1 MAVKSEFQ
9 YRLQWL
15 MFFRVIVASF
25 FLGVAIIVQLQREAS
40 YLVPYLIYL
49 YGLITAVYLLTIVY
63 ASLLF
68 TFRNLQIL
76 CYVQLLI
83 DILLIT
89 ALIFITG
96 GVNSIFSFMYSISI
110 IAASILLYRAGGIL
124 VATAASMCYSLMVVL
139 QAAAII
145 HPLQTAVFV
154 ARGYAEERML
164 FPIIV
169 NITAFYLVAVLSSF
183 IAEQARKTRIQ
194 LDERQIDI
202 KTLQAL
208 NEDIIQSISSGL
220 LTLDAEGKI
229 ITFNRAAEQI
239 TGFSYAQVYQ
249 QRGAEIFP
257 QLIMPAANSDPQI
270 SAPVLLRFEAPFT
283 RSDGKVLRLGF
294 SYSQLR
300 DGTGNETG
308 TILVFQDLTPLKE
321 MEAYVK
327 RVDRL
332 AAIGRLVA
340 GIAHEVRNPLTSI
353 SGSVQVLQK
362 NLILNDNDRRL
373 MEIVVR
379 ESNNLNQLISNF
391 IQFARPNS
399 QKPELIYLKNMV
411 EEMLQLFHNSPD
423 CSQTLKINYAVA
435 DDVCFKADP
444 QQFKQVLWNLLLNA
458 AQAINHAGGAITISG
473 TYRDVER
480 DPLSSSSLSAGGIG
494 ALARQIEISVQ
505 DTGCG
510 IDENDQDKIFEPF
523 YTTKERG
530 TGIGLDIAYRIIEEM
545 GGTISFTTNRY
556 EGTCFTIRIPL

>member
-1 MAVKSEFQ
+1 MAVKNEFQ

-25 FLGVAIIVQLQREAS
+25 FLGIAIIVQLQRDTS
-40 YLVPYLIYL
+40 YLVPYLMYL
-49 YGLITAVYLLTIVY
+49 YGLIAAVYFLTIVY
-63 ASLLF
+63 VSLIF
-68 TFRNLQIL
+68 TFRKLQTL

-83 DILLIT
+83 DTLLIT
-89 ALIFITG
+89 ALAFITG

-110 IAASILLYRAGGIL
+110 IAASILLYRAGGLL
-124 VATAASMCYSLMVVL
+124 VATAASVCYSLMVSL
-139 QAAAII
+139 QASGII

-154 ARGYAEERML
+154 ARGYAEEGLL

-169 NITAFYLVAVLSSF
+169 NVTAFYLVAVLSIF
-183 IAEQARKTRIQ
+183 IAEQARKSRIQ

-220 LTLDAEGKI
+220 LTLDTEGRI

-239 TGFSYAQVYQ
+239 TGFVYAQVYQ
-249 QRGAEIFP
+249 RHFAESFP
-257 QLIMPAANSDPQI
+257 HLVIPAANSDPQI

-283 RSDGKVLRLGF
+283 RDDGKVLRLGF
-294 SYSQLR
+294 SYSLLR
-300 DGTGNETG
+300 DGTGKEIG
-308 TILVFQDLTPLKE
+308 KILVFQDLTPLQE
-321 MEAYVK
+321 MEAHVK

-362 NLILNDNDRRL
+362 NLHLNDNDRRL

-391 IQFARPNS
+391 IQFARPNG

-411 EEMLQLFHNSPD
+411 EEMLQLFHNSPE
-423 CSQTLKINYAVA
+423 CRETLKISYAGG
-435 DDVCFKADP
+435 DDICFKADP

-458 AQAINHAGGAITISG
+458 AQSINHAGGTITISG
-473 TYRDVER
+473 QYRETGCSPR
-480 DPLSSSSLSAGGIG
+480 NSSDLNNAAIEG
-494 ALARQIEISVQ
+494 LPRQVEISVQ

-530 TGIGLDIAYRIIEEM
+530 TGLGLSIAYRMIEEM
-545 GGTISFTTNRY
+545 GGTISFKTTK
-556 EGTCFTIRIPL
+556 ETGTCFTICVPL

>member
-25 FLGVAIIVQLQREAS
+25 FLGAAIVVQLQRGTS
-40 YLVPYLIYL
+40 YLVPYLMYL
-49 YGLITAVYLLTIVY
+49 YGLIAAVYILTIVY
-63 ASLLF
+63 ISLIF
-68 TFRNLQIL
+68 TFRKLQLL
-76 CYVQLLI
+76 CYVQLLV

-89 ALIFITG
+89 ALVFITG

-110 IAASILLYRAGGIL
+110 IAASILLYRSGGLL
-124 VATAASMCYSLMVVL
+124 VATAASVCYSLMISL
-139 QAAAII
+139 QASGIV
-145 HPLQTAVFV
+145 HPLQTAVFI
-154 ARGYAEERML
+154 ARGYAEERLL

-169 NITAFYLVAVLSSF
+169 NVTAFYLVAVLSSF
-183 IAEQARKTRIQ
+183 IAEQARKSRMQ
-194 LDERQIDI
+194 LDEQQIDI

-220 LTLDAEGKI
+220 LTLDTEGRI

-239 TGFSYAQVYQ
+239 TGFVHAQVYQ
-249 QRGAEIFP
+249 RHGAEIFP
-257 QLIMPAANSDPQI
+257 HLVMPAPNSDPQV
-270 SAPVLLRFEAPFT
+270 SAPVLLRFEAPFA
-283 RSDGKVLRLGF
+283 RADGKVLRLGF
-294 SYSQLR
+294 SYSLLR
-300 DGTGNETG
+300 DGTGKEIG
-308 TILVFQDLTPLKE
+308 KIIVFQDLTPLKE
-321 MEAYVK
+321 MEAYVT

-362 NLILNDNDRRL
+362 NLHLSDNDRRL

-411 EEMLQLFHNSPD
+411 AEMLQLFQNSPE
-423 CSQTLKINYAVA
+423 CRATLKISYAVG
-435 DDVCFKADP
+435 DDICFKADP
-444 QQFKQVLWNLLLNA
+444 QQFRQVLWNLLLNA
-458 AQAINHAGGAITISG
+458 AQAINHAGGTINISG
-473 TYRDVER
+473 QYRETGCSPR
-480 DPLSSSSLSAGGIG
+480 SSSHLNNAGFDGIP
-494 ALARQIEISVQ
+494 RQVEISVQ

-523 YTTKERG
+523 YTTKESG
-530 TGIGLDIAYRIIEEM
+530 TGLGLSIAYRIIEEM
-545 GGTISFTTNRY
+545 GGTISFKTTK
-556 EGTCFTIRIPL
+556 ETGTCFTICVPV

>member
-1 MAVKSEFQ
+1 MAVKNEFQ

-25 FLGVAIIVQLQREAS
+25 FLGIAIIVQLQRGTS
-40 YLVPYLIYL
+40 YLVPYLMYL
-49 YGLITAVYLLTIVY
+49 YGLIAAVYLLTIVY
-63 ASLLF
+63 ASLIF

-76 CYVQLLI
+76 CYVQLLV
-83 DILLIT
+83 DMLLIT
-89 ALIFITG
+89 ALVFITG

-110 IAASILLYRAGGIL
+110 IAASILLYRAGGLL
-124 VATAASMCYSLMVVL
+124 VATAASGCYSIMVSL
-139 QAAAII
+139 QASGII
-145 HPLQTAVFV
+145 HPLQTAVFIG
-154 ARGYAEERML
+154 RGYAEERLL

-169 NITAFYLVAVLSSF
+169 NVTAFYLVAVLSSF
-183 IAEQARKTRIQ
+183 IAEQARKSRIQ
-194 LDERQIDI
+194 LAERQIDI

-220 LTLDAEGKI
+220 LTLDTEGRI

-239 TGFSYAQVYQ
+239 TGFIYAQVYQ
-249 QRGAEIFP
+249 RHCAEIFP
-257 QLIMPAANSDPQI
+257 HLVIPAANSDPQI
-270 SAPVLLRFEAPFT
+270 SAPVLLRLEAPFT
-283 RSDGKVLRLGF
+283 RDDGKVLRLGF
-294 SYSQLR
+294 SYSLLR
-300 DGTGNETG
+300 DGTGKEIG
-308 TILVFQDLTPLKE
+308 KILVFQDLTPLKE
-321 MEAYVK
+321 MEEYIK

-362 NLILNDNDRRL
+362 NLHLNDNDRRL

-379 ESNNLNQLISNF
+379 ESNNLNKLISNF
-391 IQFARPNS
+391 IQFARPNG

-411 EEMLQLFHNSPD
+411 EEMLQLFHNSPE
-423 CSQTLKINYAVA
+423 CRETLIISYAVG
-435 DDVCFKADP
+435 DDICFKADP

-458 AQAINHAGGAITISG
+458 AQSINHAGGTITISG
-473 TYRDVER
+473 QYRETECSPR
-480 DPLSSSSLSAGGIG
+480 SSSDFNNAGIEG
-494 ALARQIEISVQ
+494 LPRQVEISVQ

-530 TGIGLDIAYRIIEEM
+530 TGLGLSIAYRIIEEM
-545 GGTISFTTNRY
+545 GGTISFKTTQ
-556 EGTCFTIRIPL
+556 ESGTCFTICVPL

>member
-1 MAVKSEFQ
+1 
-9 YRLQWL
+9 

-25 FLGVAIIVQLQREAS
+25 FLGIAIIVQLQRGTS
-40 YLVPYLIYL
+40 YLAPYLMYL
-49 YGLITAVYLLTIVY
+49 YGLIAAVYFLTIVY
-63 ASLLF
+63 VSLIF
-68 TFRNLQIL
+68 TFRKLQIL
-76 CYVQLLI
+76 CYVQLLV
-83 DILLIT
+83 DLLLIT
-89 ALIFITG
+89 ALVFITG

-110 IAASILLYRAGGIL
+110 IAASILLYRAGGLL
-124 VATAASMCYSLMVVL
+124 VATAASICYSLMVGL
-139 QAAAII
+139 QAAGII
-145 HPLQTAVFV
+145 HPLQAAIFI
-154 ARGYAEERML
+154 ARGYAEEGL
-164 FPIIV
+164 LLPIIINV
-169 NITAFYLVAVLSSF
+169 TAFYLVAVLSSF
-183 IAEQARKTRIQ
+183 IAEQARKTKIQ

-220 LTLDAEGKI
+220 LTLDTEGRI

-239 TGFSYAQVYQ
+239 TGFSFAQVYQ
-249 QRGAEIFP
+249 RHCAEIFP
-257 QLIMPAANSDPQI
+257 HLIIPAANNDPQI

-283 RSDGKVLRLGF
+283 RTDGKVLRLGF
-294 SYSQLR
+294 SYSLLR
-300 DGTGNETG
+300 DGTGNEIG
-308 TILVFQDLTPLKE
+308 IILVFQDLTPLKE

-362 NLILNDNDRRL
+362 NLLLNDNDRRL

-391 IQFARPNS
+391 IQFARPNG

-411 EEMLQLFHNSPD
+411 EEMLQLFHNSPE
-423 CSQTLKINYAVA
+423 CCETLKINCAVG
-435 DDVCFKADP
+435 DDVCFKADS

-458 AQAINHAGGAITISG
+458 AQSINHAGGTITISG
-473 TYRDVER
+473 QYRETGCS
-480 DPLSSSSLSAGGIG
+480 PGSSSDLNKEGIEG
-494 ALARQIEISVQ
+494 LTRQVEISVQ

-530 TGIGLDIAYRIIEEM
+530 TGLGLAIAYRIIEEM
-545 GGTISFTTNRY
+545 GGTLSFKTTK
-556 EGTCFTIRIPL
+556 ETGTCFTICVPL

>member
-25 FLGVAIIVQLQREAS
+25 FLGIAIIVQLQRGTS
-40 YLVPYLIYL
+40 YLAPYLMYL
-49 YGLITAVYLLTIVY
+49 YGLIAAVYFLTIVY
-63 ASLLF
+63 IALIF
-68 TFRNLQIL
+68 TFRKLQTL
-76 CYVQLLI
+76 CYVQLLV
-83 DILLIT
+83 DLLLIT
-89 ALIFITG
+89 ALVFITG

-110 IAASILLYRAGGIL
+110 IAASILLYRAGGLL
-124 VATAASMCYSLMVVL
+124 VATAASICYSLMVGL
-139 QAAAII
+139 QAAGII
-145 HPLQTAVFV
+145 HPLQAAIFI
-154 ARGYAEERML
+154 ARGYAEEGL
-164 FPIIV
+164 LLPIIV
-169 NITAFYLVAVLSSF
+169 NVTAFYLVAVLSSF
-183 IAEQARKTRIQ
+183 IAEQARKSRIQ
-194 LDERQIDI
+194 LDEQQIDI

-220 LTLDAEGKI
+220 LTLDTEGRI

-239 TGFSYAQVYQ
+239 TGFVFAQVYQ
-249 QRGAEIFP
+249 RHFAEIFP

-270 SAPVLLRFEAPFT
+270 SAPVLLRLEAPFT
-283 RSDGKVLRLGF
+283 RDDGKVLRLGF
-294 SYSQLR
+294 SYSLLR
-300 DGTGNETG
+300 DGAGKEIG
-308 TILVFQDLTPLKE
+308 KILVFQDLTPLKE

-362 NLILNDNDRRL
+362 NLLLNDNDRRL

-391 IQFARPNS
+391 IQFARPNG

-411 EEMLQLFHNSPD
+411 EEMLQLFHNSPE
-423 CSQTLKINYAVA
+423 CCETLKIDCAVG
-435 DDVCFKADP
+435 DDVCFKADS

-458 AQAINHAGGAITISG
+458 AQSINHAGGTITISG
-473 TYRDVER
+473 QYREAGCSPR
-480 DPLSSSSLSAGGIG
+480 SSSDLNKEGIEG
-494 ALARQIEISVQ
+494 LTRQVEISVQ

-530 TGIGLDIAYRIIEEM
+530 TGLGLAIAYRIIEEM
-545 GGTISFTTNRY
+545 GGSLSFKTTK
-556 EGTCFTIRIPL
+556 ETGTCFTICVPL